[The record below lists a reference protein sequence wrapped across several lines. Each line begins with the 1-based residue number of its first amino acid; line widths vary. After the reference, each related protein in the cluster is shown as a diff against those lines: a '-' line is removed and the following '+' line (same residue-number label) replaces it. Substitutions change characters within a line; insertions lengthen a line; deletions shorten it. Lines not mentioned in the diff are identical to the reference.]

1 MIVILHRY
9 TKATLYASATAND
22 IATAI
27 VEAVKTGADLRG
39 ADLHGADLRGAD
51 LRGANLHGADLA
63 DADLR
68 GANLHGADL
77 RGADLHGAY
86 LGGADLHGANLHGAN
101 LRGANLH
108 GANLGDTTVMPNG
121 ETWKQYREEVL
132 PALLTAGGK
141 SLAEVACAEHWDC
154 HDWGNCP
161 MAAAFGIASD
171 FEGPPLLRPRIREF
185 IQLFDA
191 KLIPMPVVVEEQ
203 RS

>member
-1 MIVILHRY
+1 MIEILHRY

-27 VEAVKTGADLRG
+27 IEAVKTGAHLRG
-39 ADLHGADLRGAD
+39 ADLDGADLD
-51 LRGANLHGADLA
+51 
-63 DADLR
+63 
-68 GANLHGADL
+68 
-77 RGADLHGAY
+77 GAY
-86 LGGADLHGANLHGAN
+86 L
-101 LRGANLH
+101 R

-191 KLIPMPVVVEEQ
+191 RLIPMPVVGEEQ

>member
-22 IATAI
+22 IATVI
-27 VEAVKTGADLRG
+27 VEAVKTGAHLRG
-39 ADLHGADLRGAD
+39 ADLDGADLDGAYLRGANLRGAYLCGADLYGAYLRGANLGGADLGGADLRGAY
-51 LRGANLHGADLA
+51 LR
-63 DADLR
+63 
-68 GANLHGADL
+68 
-77 RGADLHGAY
+77 
-86 LGGADLHGANLHGAN
+86 GAN
-101 LRGANLH
+101 LRGANLD
-108 GANLGDTTVMPNG
+108 DTTVMPNG

-161 MAAAFGIASD
+161 MAAAFGITSD
-171 FEGPPLLRPRIREF
+171 SEGPPLLRPRIREF

-191 KLIPMPVVVEEQ
+191 RLIPMPVVGEEQ